1 MTILVS
7 NDRHL
12 NHIVKHSLKDI
23 VMIISNIYD
32 CQTSLSDP
40 DMDCSIL
47 ILDANL
53 FDNEIFDAFINWILK
68 KNLPIHNILVY
79 NTENK
84 SYITKGVR
92 RLNKNKYKTQVIK
105 LEQLLKSLE

>member
-1 MTILVS
+1 MKTNIQRRNFIIGAGAIAGVSLVGCAT
-7 NDRHL
+7 RA
-12 NHIVKHSLKDI
+12 
-23 VMIISNIYD
+23 
-32 CQTSLSDP
+32 Q
-40 DMDCSIL
+40 
-47 ILDANL
+47 
-53 FDNEIFDAFINWILK
+53 DNEIFDAFINWILK